1 MGVRVA
7 VAGASGYAG
16 GELLR
21 IIDGHPDLE
30 LGPLAAAAS
39 AGAPV
44 TVAHPHLA
52 HLDSHTFQP
61 LDSARLSSADL
72 VFLALPHE
80 ESATVGAALPAGTPV
95 VDLSA
100 SFRLADPRVWSV
112 YYRTPHAGQ
121 WCYGLPE
128 LPGAREQIAA
138 ARRVAAPGCY
148 ATAAILA
155 LAPLVVAR
163 LADPRDIVIVA
174 ASGTSGAGRSPS
186 AALLA
191 TEVIGS
197 MSAYQV
203 GGTHRHTPE
212 IEQALRA
219 AMLAWGGDPPG
230 TPRGAEGAW
239 PASRQAPSRMLA
251 WGGDPPGTPRGAE
264 GAWPASRQAPSRMLS
279 REDSDPVV
287 SFTPML
293 APMPRGILAT
303 CTARLRDPGTT
314 TAALREALAAAY
326 DGAPFVRLLPEG
338 RWPSTAATNGSN
350 MAHLQAAVDAHAG
363 RAVVAAALDNLGK
376 GAAGQAVQAANLM
389 LGLPETTGLSF
400 QGVAP

>member
-21 IIDGHPDLE
+21 IITGHPDLE
-30 LGPLAAAAS
+30 AGPLAAAAS

-44 TVAHPHLA
+44 TQAHPHLTL
-52 HLDSHTFQP
+52 LDEHAFEA
-61 LDSARLSSADL
+61 LDPARLSTADL

-80 ESATVGAALPAGTPV
+80 ESAAVSAGLPAEVPV

-100 SFRLADPRVWSV
+100 SFRLASSRAWSA

-128 LPGAREQIAA
+128 LPGARERITG

-155 LAPLVVAR
+155 LAPLLAAG
-163 LADPRDIVIVA
+163 LADPGDIVIVA

-186 AALLA
+186 AALLGA
-191 TEVIGS
+191 EVMGS
-197 MSAYQV
+197 MSAYQA
-203 GGTHRHTPE
+203 GGAHRHTPE

-219 AMLAWGGDPPG
+219 AAA
-230 TPRGAEGAW
+230 GA
-239 PASRQAPSRMLA
+239 
-251 WGGDPPGTPRGAE
+251 DV
-264 GAWPASRQAPSRMLS
+264 
-279 REDSDPVV
+279 VV
-287 SFTPML
+287 SFTPVL

-303 CTARLRDPGTT
+303 CAARLRQPGTT
-314 TAALREALAAAY
+314 TGDLRAALAAAY
-326 DGAPFVRLLPEG
+326 DGEPFIRLLPEG
-338 RWPSTAATNGSN
+338 RWPATAATTGGNA
-350 MAHLQAAVDAHAG
+350 AHLQAAADAHAG
-363 RAVVAAALDNLGK
+363 RAVVVAALDNLGK

-389 LGLPETTGLSF
+389 LGLPETAGLST